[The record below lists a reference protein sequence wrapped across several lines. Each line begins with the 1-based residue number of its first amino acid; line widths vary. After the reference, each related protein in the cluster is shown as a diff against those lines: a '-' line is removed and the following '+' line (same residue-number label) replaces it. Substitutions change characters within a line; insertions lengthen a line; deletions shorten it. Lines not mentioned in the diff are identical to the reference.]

1 MSVTYDLSPGVTMA
15 PGVDLELPEDEALW
29 EAASEDEWQATRGSI
44 GGSGYVPGLK
54 AAWNFL
60 AFGKGLDPFVA
71 DCTPWSTFSV
81 LAVIHLVINHMWY
94 LMQTTQYLT
103 IFALDPEVEQKL
115 RSLWDISISSALGRC
130 YKVLTSRR
138 PESERSNDDPEG
150 PMIFNCLALLRIG
163 FVRTSI
169 AGAALNQIVHLTEDE
184 ATRSEAIR
192 SYVRSEIPRS
202 AFIPAAVQRIFQAL
216 CLPLSAGHILTKKT
230 AAFTWS
236 IEHAISGWECGEC
249 EIISYTN
256 KRQLLISPLSIIF
269 H

>member
-1 MSVTYDLSPGVTMA
+1 
-15 PGVDLELPEDEALW
+15 
-29 EAASEDEWQATRGSI
+29 
-44 GGSGYVPGLK
+44 
-54 AAWNFL
+54 
-60 AFGKGLDPFVA
+60 
-71 DCTPWSTFSV
+71 
-81 LAVIHLVINHMWY
+81 MWY

-115 RSLWDISISSALGRC
+115 RSLSDISISSALGRC

>member
-1 MSVTYDLSPGVTMA
+1 
-15 PGVDLELPEDEALW
+15 
-29 EAASEDEWQATRGSI
+29 
-44 GGSGYVPGLK
+44 
-54 AAWNFL
+54 
-60 AFGKGLDPFVA
+60 
-71 DCTPWSTFSV
+71 
-81 LAVIHLVINHMWY
+81 
-94 LMQTTQYLT
+94 
-103 IFALDPEVEQKL
+103 
-115 RSLWDISISSALGRC
+115 ISISSALGRC

-169 AGAALNQIVHLTEDE
+169 AGAALNQIVHLNEDE

-202 AFIPAAVQRIFQAL
+202 AFIPAAVQSIFQAL

-236 IEHAISGWECGEC
+236 FEHAISGCECALYFTKWIHVIETQTQGSLLNTQEQEILDNVQKILVDIDEDWEGSGAMAPAICRLWASLYDDTWVW
-249 EIISYTN
+249 EIT
-256 KRQLLISPLSIIF
+256 RRMGFLLRELASAFESHTVF
-269 H
+269 